1 MHATAQWPG
10 KQQEE
15 HTHLRAASQR
25 AGEVQKHVVA
35 LDERKMQASRKDAV
49 AVLDVLGLAQLTILN
64 R

>member
-15 HTHLRAASQR
+15 HTHLWAASQR

-49 AVLDVLGLAQLTILN
+49 AVLGLAQLTILN